1 MGDMNKVEQ
10 WPPPDWT
17 EVVITWNDMLKR
29 KNVQEIIKW
38 VEEAPG
44 GRFHLHGWKSTE
56 GFAYRFEDP
65 KDAIIFAMKWS

>member
-1 MGDMNKVEQ
+1 MIQFQG

-17 EVVITWNDMLKR
+17 EVVVTWDTMLAQH
-29 KNVQEIIKW
+29 NVQDIIKW

-56 GFAYRFEDP
+56 GFAYRFEKP
-65 KDAIIFAMKWS
+65 EDATYFKLRWAT

>member
-1 MGDMNKVEQ
+1 MIQFEA
-10 WPPPDWT
+10 WPPPTWT
-17 EVVITWNDMLKR
+17 EVVITWDTMLKR

-38 VEEAPG
+38 DEEEPG

-65 KDAIIFAMKWS
+65 KDAVKFALVWS